1 MLDESPMRKGNSVSN
16 DQGNPESN
24 ASVSI
29 HQQNQII
36 TCASPGPVCPNAI
49 GIKRDI
55 VVVRLRPVKSCPD
68 YRFFRRVFETL
79 EKWQLQV
86 DMFSTSLGRI
96 TLALGAAALQAGI
109 GDSCSARNDMM
120 SRDLMHGMQKLL
132 PDDHILELF
141 PHMAIISVV
150 GHPSRRIAGHIFA
163 TMDANDILTVMISHD
178 AARLGIACVISEQH
192 TAKALGVFEQCLFRY
207 SLTH

>member
-1 MLDESPMRKGNSVSN
+1 MLDESPMRKGDSVSN
-16 DQGNPESN
+16 DQSNPESN

-36 TCASPGPVCPNAI
+36 TCVSPGPVCPNAI
-49 GIKRDI
+49 EIKRDI
-55 VVVRLRPVKSCPD
+55 VIVRLRPVESCPG

-109 GDSCSARNDMM
+109 SDSCSARNDMM

-132 PDDHILELF
+132 PDDHIELF

-150 GHPSRRIAGHIFA
+150 GHPSRRMAGHIFA
-163 TMDANDILTVMISHD
+163 TMDANDIPTVMISHD
-178 AARLGIACVISEQH
+178 AARLGIACAISEQY
-192 TAKALGVFEQCLFRY
+192 TAKALCVFEQCLFRY